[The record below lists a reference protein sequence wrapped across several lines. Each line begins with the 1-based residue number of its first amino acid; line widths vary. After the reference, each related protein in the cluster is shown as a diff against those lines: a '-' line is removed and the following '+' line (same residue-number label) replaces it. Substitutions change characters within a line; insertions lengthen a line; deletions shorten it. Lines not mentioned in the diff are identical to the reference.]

1 MQSKKMMVS
10 NIVNAITASTEMKF
24 QEKFVEFLSIICM
37 YNNLEFEKV
46 QPSNGDAKN
55 DGWIPSKNIYFAMY
69 SPNEANISQLKQIN
83 NKLESDLDG
92 LCNHVFIKN
101 HWGKNIEKFYL
112 IVNTL
117 DKELPADPERIKDAT
132 IIKIKEKYNK
142 EFDVEIIAAK
152 NIARYLLEC
161 DVEILDKIN
170 LHFDIY
176 NAEHN
181 FTIEDIND
189 FIDDYVGYLVEQNN
203 NNSLGTDYS
212 RIKIEKK
219 IEINKLDD
227 LKSHI
232 LDKMD
237 AVDNI
242 NKYLTMINSEGWSI
256 DNYNKAKNYVI
267 SKYLELSKSLKGT
280 ELYNTLLDEL
290 LCNDNL
296 IGSKAK
302 ILESI
307 VIDIF
312 IKCDIFEKEC

>member
-1 MQSKKMMVS
+1 MSSKDLFKKMVLDKKMK
-10 NIVNAITASTEMKF
+10 EMKEMSKEEL
-24 QEKFVEFLSIICM
+24 QEEVKKLQEEAEKWKSKFRSQVSKM
-37 YNNLEFEKV
+37 SAYKTKV
-46 QPSNGDAKN
+46 QQEIRDREFRVKWKEEEIERKENFFEN
-55 DGWIPSKNIYFAMY
+55 T
-69 SPNEANISQLKQIN
+69 
-83 NKLESDLDG
+83 
-92 LCNHVFIKN
+92 
-101 HWGKNIEKFYL
+101 NIEKFYL